1 MAISRENWPSEQV
14 GKNMLLSFLY
24 VSLLSSS
31 VKKNLEHAEIDCI
44 KL

>member
-31 VKKNLEHAEIDCI
+31 VKKTLNMQ
-44 KL
+44 K